1 MDDFTKTHFNNWV
14 VRTFRTH
21 EWDLVEAVLLPIY
34 EEDPEYYDNEGWPRL
49 LAEAERREGPAFYL
63 DR

>member
-21 EWDLVEAVLLPIY
+21 EWDLVESVLLPIF
-34 EEDPEYYDNEGWPRL
+34 EEDPTYWSDAGWPR
-49 LAEAERREGPAFYL
+49 
-63 DR
+63 